1 MRVPRLTE
9 ACPNRSSRLATV
21 GFLFQRKG
29 CVRVS
34 VEKGENFE
42 ARMEKLIETALE
54 AEAEDFEESDDISTS
69 EAVEIQVR
77 TRQRLSIPSL
87 SK

>member
-1 MRVPRLTE
+1 M
-9 ACPNRSSRLATV
+9 
-21 GFLFQRKG
+21 
-29 CVRVS
+29 S

-54 AEAEDFEESDDISTS
+54 ADAEDFEESSDAAMS

-77 TRQRLSIPSL
+77 TRKRSAFR
-87 SK
+87 SKRSAVLTAVIL

>member
-1 MRVPRLTE
+1 M
-9 ACPNRSSRLATV
+9 
-21 GFLFQRKG
+21 
-29 CVRVS
+29 S

-54 AEAEDFEESDDISTS
+54 AEAEDFEESDDIASS

-77 TRQRLSIPSL
+77 AVKIVHPISI
-87 SK
+87 